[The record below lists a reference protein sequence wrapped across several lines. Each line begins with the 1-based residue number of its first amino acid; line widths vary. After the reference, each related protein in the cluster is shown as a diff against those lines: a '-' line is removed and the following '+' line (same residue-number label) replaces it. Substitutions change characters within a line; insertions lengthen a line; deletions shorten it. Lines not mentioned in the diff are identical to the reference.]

1 MKSTRRTVLT
11 GSAALLLGGHLSPAA
26 APAIAAQDAEPV
38 DAWFDNELDSG
49 RTVTFSGALQANAHD
64 LRGAGRFGA
73 RVIYLLGHRDGT
85 GELVMQGIADAD
97 TPFQNGFTIP
107 VDGPMVAFDV
117 RTAQGRPLRRSGNVH
132 RSDRATRLIRGL
144 IGRLRPAWTFWAGL
158 PHGNTPDEY
167 EAVDGHLPSINRGTL
182 RPPAVR

>member
-1 MKSTRRTVLT
+1 V
-11 GSAALLLGGHLSPAA
+11 
-26 APAIAAQDAEPV
+26 IAAQDAEPD

-64 LRGAGRFGA
+64 RLRGAGRFGA

-97 TPFQNGFTIP
+97 TPFQNGSTIP

-117 RTAQGRPLRRSGNVH
+117 DA
-132 RSDRATRLIRGL
+132 AMFERLKDGL
-144 IGRLRPAWTFWAGL
+144 FGDPETFTDPTERLDSFVA
-158 PHGNTPDEY
+158 
-167 EAVDGHLPSINRGTL
+167 
-182 RPPAVR
+182 